1 MERRPHRFLSVALLI
16 AAGTFACRGD
26 GGAPGPAA
34 EASAPAATAVPATA
48 RPEIRHVIL
57 VSLDTTRWD
66 AVSCYGADERI
77 TPNLAGLCREGVV
90 FERAYAPSP
99 VTLPSHASM
108 LTGKELPAH
117 GIFDN
122 GRSTL
127 GAEHRTLAELLRESG
142 FATGAFV
149 SALVLDSRF
158 GLDRGFDTYDDEIGA
173 AAVIGERRGD
183 LTAARARAWIE
194 EHRHERSF
202 LFLHLFDPHAP
213 YQAPEAFVST
223 IERIHPNAPE
233 YVRAYLA
240 EVAFA
245 DHCVGLLLAKLRE
258 LGLYDESLI
267 LVTADHGESQGEH
280 GENTHGYFIY
290 SSTTRVPLVLKVPGR
305 STALRVAAPVGVVD
319 IAPTIASELGLELDP
334 EIQGRDLSGLIAGR
348 TGPDPGRVLTSI
360 SLEPRKYGGSS
371 LLGIVAG
378 DFKYIQAP
386 RPELYDLLRDPYET
400 TNLAAAQPQ
409 RAREL
414 RERLRLALEAA
425 SSATLPEQLAVDNDT
440 IRKLQSLGYVM
451 VDESRRQTDPD
462 EAALDPK
469 DLIEYH
475 KRTLVAMSYVAP
487 ENLGRAEAACRD
499 MIEMRP
505 DFYLGYFLMGKV
517 LVAADR
523 QDEAYRFFERSN
535 ALSPKQPADPTP

>member
-1 MERRPHRFLSVALLI
+1 
-16 AAGTFACRGD
+16 
-26 GGAPGPAA
+26 
-34 EASAPAATAVPATA
+34 
-48 RPEIRHVIL
+48 
-57 VSLDTTRWD
+57 
-66 AVSCYGADERI
+66 
-77 TPNLAGLCREGVV
+77 
-90 FERAYAPSP
+90 
-99 VTLPSHASM
+99 
-108 LTGKELPAH
+108 
-117 GIFDN
+117 
-122 GRSTL
+122 
-127 GAEHRTLAELLRESG
+127 
-142 FATGAFV
+142 V

-173 AAVIGERRGD
+173 AALIGERRGD
-183 LTAARARAWIE
+183 LTTARAMAWLE

-213 YQAPEAFVST
+213 YEAPEPFGSAVRE
-223 IERIHPNAPE
+223 IYRGAPE
-233 YVRAYLA
+233 YVREYLA

-245 DHCVGLLLAKLRE
+245 DHCIGLLLAKLRE

-267 LVTADHGESQGEH
+267 VVTADHGESQGEH

-290 SSTTRVPLVLKVPGR
+290 NSTTRVPLLLKVPGR
-305 STALRVAAPVGVVD
+305 STAQRVAAPVGVVD
-319 IAPTIASELGLELDP
+319 IAPTIASLVGLGFDP
-334 EIQGRDLSGLIAGR
+334 EIQGRDTSGWIGGMS
-348 TGPDPGRVLTSI
+348 GPDPGRALTSI

-386 RPELYDLLRDPYET
+386 RPELYDLVRDPYET
-400 TNLAAAQPQ
+400 TNLAASQPQ
-409 RAREL
+409 RVREL

-425 SSATLPEQLAVDNDT
+425 SSATLPEQLAIDNDT

-451 VDESRRQTDPD
+451 VDESRQPAAADQ
-462 EAALDPK
+462 AALDPK

-487 ENLGRAEAACRD
+487 ENLGRAEVACRD

-535 ALSPKQPADPTP
+535 ALSPKRPADSAP

>member
-1 MERRPHRFLSVALLI
+1 MNRTRFLPPFALLLVI
-16 AAGTFACRGD
+16 AVSACRPGEVER
-26 GGAPGPAA
+26 APVATPVAAEPAA
-34 EASAPAATAVPATA
+34 VSTAVP
-48 RPEIRHVIL
+48 PEIRTVIL

-77 TPNLAGLCREGVV
+77 TPNLAALCREGVV

-108 LTGKELPAH
+108 LTGLEPPAH

-122 GRSTL
+122 GRYSL
-127 GAEHRTLAELLRESG
+127 GTEHRTLAEAFAEHG
-142 FATGAFV
+142 YATGAFV

-183 LTAARARAWIE
+183 LTTARALAWLE
-194 EHRHERSF
+194 EHRAKPSF

-213 YQAPEAFVST
+213 YEAPEAFVST

-233 YVRAYLA
+233 HARAYLA
-240 EVAFA
+240 EVAFV
-245 DHCVGLLLAKLRE
+245 DHCVGLLLTKLRE
-258 LGLYDESLI
+258 LGLYDQSLI
-267 LVTADHGESQGEH
+267 CITADHGESQGEH

-305 STALRVAAPVGVVD
+305 STTLRVAAPAGVVD
-319 IAPTIASELGLELDP
+319 IAPTIASLLGLGFDP
-334 EIQGRDLSGLIAGR
+334 EIQGRDLGGSILGR
-348 TGPDPGRVLTSI
+348 PEPDPGRALTSI

-378 DFKYIQAP
+378 DIKYIQAP
-386 RPELYDLLRDPYET
+386 RPELYDLVRDPYET
-400 TNLAAAQPQ
+400 TNLAASQPQ
-409 RAREL
+409 LAREL
-414 RERLRLALEAA
+414 RERLQLALEAA
-425 SSATLPEQLAVDNDT
+425 SSAALPEQLAVDNDT

-451 VDESRRQTDPD
+451 VDESRQSAAADQ
-462 EAALDPK
+462 AALDPK

-523 QDEAYRFFERSN
+523 QDEAYRFFERSH
-535 ALSPKQPADPTP
+535 ALSPKQPAGSAP

>member
-1 MERRPHRFLSVALLI
+1 MEERPHRFLSAALLI

-34 EASAPAATAVPATA
+34 ETSAPAATAVPAAA

-90 FERAYAPSP
+90 YERAYAPSP

-122 GRSTL
+122 GRYSL
-127 GAEHRTLAELLRESG
+127 GTEHRTLAEVLAEHG
-142 FATGAFV
+142 YATGAFV

-158 GLDRGFDTYDDEIGA
+158 GLDRGFDTYDDEIDA

-183 LTAARARAWIE
+183 LTTARAMAWLE
-194 EHRHERSF
+194 QHRYEPSF

-213 YQAPEAFVST
+213 YEAPEAFASRVR
-223 IERIHPNAPE
+223 EIHRDAPE
-233 YVRAYLA
+233 HVRDYLA
-240 EVAFA
+240 EIAFA
-245 DHCVGLLLAKLRE
+245 DHCIGLLLAKLRE
-258 LGLYDESLI
+258 LGLDDESLI
-267 LVTADHGESQGEH
+267 VVTADHGESQGEH
-280 GENTHGYFIY
+280 GEKTHGYFIY

-305 STALRVAAPVGVVD
+305 SAALRVAEPVGVVD
-319 IAPTIASELGLELDP
+319 IAPTIASLLGFAFDP
-334 EIQGRDLSGLIAGR
+334 EIQGRDISGWIGGSS
-348 TGPDPGRVLTSI
+348 GPDPGRALTSI

-378 DFKYIQAP
+378 DFRYIQAP
-386 RPELYDLLRDPYET
+386 RPELYDLVRDPYET
-400 TNLAAAQPQ
+400 TNLAASQPQ
-409 RAREL
+409 PLREL

-425 SSATLPEQLAVDNDT
+425 SSAALPEQLAVDNDT

-451 VDESRRQTDPD
+451 VDESRQSAAADQ
-462 EAALDPK
+462 AALDPK

-475 KRTLVAMSYVAP
+475 KRTQVAMSYVAP
-487 ENLGRAEAACRD
+487 ENLGLAEAACRD

-523 QDEAYRFFERSN
+523 QDEAYGFFERSN
-535 ALSPKQPADPTP
+535 ALRPKQPAGSAS